1 MSLSAIRSGIP
12 PIAQSLNADT
22 NDALSSAASQVGS
35 NDGMIAQ
42 AEAVAKDNI
51 LRQIR
56 ATDWTS
62 GIKTEKDL
70 LQKGVS
76 LAKA

>member
-22 NDALSSAASQVGS
+22 LDALNSAASQVGS
-35 NDGMIAQ
+35 NNGLIAQ

-70 LQKGVS
+70 LAKGVS

>member
-1 MSLSAIRSGIP
+1 MALDLIRSGIP
-12 PIAQSLNADT
+12 SIVQNLSANTQEALN
-22 NDALSSAASQVGS
+22 SAADQVGS
-35 NDGMIAQ
+35 NDGMIAR

-70 LQKGVS
+70 LAKGVS